1 MGKGRDFL
9 ITELI
14 IFIIVGGI
22 TFLEI
27 FNFELFES
35 FFSSIKE
42 YSSWFIGI
50 GFGYIFSTTFRDY
63 FTKLF
68 SRRLLKIRGKKE
80 IETSEPERRLFS
92 AFLISFL
99 IIALIVFFIKVV
111 SAFFFTE
118 FFIYS
123 HIVFMLL
130 IILLYL
136 VFILE
141 NNYELSEKYFVAN
154 GIILLMNL
162 GAVLYFVA

>member
-1 MGKGRDFL
+1 MGKWRNFL

-22 TFLEI
+22 TFWEI
-27 FNFELFES
+27 FNFELFKE
-35 FFSSIKE
+35 FFSYLKE
-42 YSSWFIGI
+42 PTSWFIGI

-68 SRRLLKIRGKKE
+68 SRELLKRREKKE
-80 IETSEPERRLFS
+80 IETSEPERKLFS

-99 IIALIVFFIKVV
+99 IIALIVFFIKWI

-118 FFIYS
+118 FFGYF

-130 IILLYL
+130 MILLYL
-136 VFILE
+136 VFIIK
-141 NNYELSEKYFVAN
+141 NNYEISEKYFVAN
-154 GIILLMNL
+154 GIILLINL
-162 GAVLYFVA
+162 GFILYFVV

>member
-35 FFSSIKE
+35 FFSYIQES
-42 YSSWFIGI
+42 SSWVIGI
-50 GFGYIFSTTFRDY
+50 GFGYIFSTTFTGY

-68 SRRLLKIRGKKE
+68 SRWLLKRGRRKE
-80 IETSEPERRLFS
+80 IETPESERTLFS

-99 IIALIVFFIKVV
+99 VIALIVFFIKWM
-111 SAFFFTE
+111 STFFFTE
-118 FFIYS
+118 FFIYF

-130 IILLYL
+130 VILLYL
-136 VFILE
+136 VFIIK
-141 NNYELSEKYFVAN
+141 NNYEISERYFVAN
-154 GIILLMNL
+154 GIILLINL
-162 GAVLYFVA
+162 GFILYFVV